1 MMQGRGTNVRLKDIA
16 AQAGVS
22 VMTVSKVMRD
32 APDISAGT
40 KARIKAL
47 AQRMGYVPDTL
58 AQGLRTR
65 TTKLLGLVISTAT
78 NPIFSRILLAL
89 EERAHEMGY
98 DLIIAHH
105 LLNAEREDGIIRR
118 LLSRRVDGLFLSPVY
133 RLSPNAPA
141 YEEIRLRGTPTVIL
155 GHPAAF
161 CAGFPSVETEDLRA
175 SAAVTKHLIEQGH
188 RRIAFFTGPAASP
201 AAQERL
207 EGYRHAL
214 REANVEQDDR
224 LVFVAGNSIEDGQKT
239 ALQMLNEDA
248 HPTAIQGF
256 NDLVAIGAANVLLN
270 QGLKIPQDISIT
282 GFGNILLS
290 EHFRVPLTTVRQPKF
305 RLGVAAMELMQKLI
319 RGEQVESR
327 RMDAEM
333 IIRAS
338 VGRPANSEAR

>member
-1 MMQGRGTNVRLKDIA
+1 MQGRITNVRLKDIA

-32 APDISAGT
+32 APDISAAT
-40 KARIKAL
+40 KARIKVM
-47 AQRMGYVPDTL
+47 AQRMGYVPDTM

-89 EERAHEMGY
+89 EERAHELGY
-98 DLIIAHH
+98 DLILAQH
-105 LLNAEREDGIIRR
+105 LLNTEREDGIIRR

-133 RLSPNAPA
+133 RLAPNASA
-141 YEEIRLRGTPTVIL
+141 YEEIRLRGTPTVVL
-155 GHPAAF
+155 GHPAPF
-161 CAGFPSVETEDLRA
+161 CSGFPSVETEDLRA
-175 SAAVTKHLIEQGH
+175 SMTMTQHLLEQGH
-188 RRIAFFTGPAASP
+188 RRIAFFAGPAASP

-207 EGYRHAL
+207 EGYRRAL
-214 REANVEQDDR
+214 REANVEPDDR

-270 QGLKIPQDISIT
+270 QGLKIPDDISIT
-282 GFGNILLS
+282 GFGNTLLA
-290 EHFRVPLTTVRQPKF
+290 EHFRVALTTMRQPKF
-305 RLGVAAMELMQKLI
+305 RLGVAAMEMMQKLL
-319 RGEQVESR
+319 RGEQADSR
-327 RMDAEM
+327 RMDAE
-333 IIRAS
+333 IITRDS
-338 VGRPANSEAR
+338 VGPPPKA

>member
-1 MMQGRGTNVRLKDIA
+1 MQGRITNVRLKDIA

-32 APDISAGT
+32 APDISAAT
-40 KARIKAL
+40 KARIKVL
-47 AQRMGYVPDTL
+47 AQRMGYVPDTM

-89 EERAHEMGY
+89 EERAHELGY
-98 DLIIAHH
+98 DLILAQH
-105 LLNAEREDGIIRR
+105 LLDVEREDRIIRR

-133 RLSPNAPA
+133 RLAPAAPA
-141 YEEIRLRGTPTVIL
+141 YEEIRIRETPTIIL
-155 GHPAAF
+155 GHPAPF
-161 CAGFPSVETEDLRA
+161 CAGFASVETEDLRA
-175 SAAVTKHLIEQGH
+175 SMAVTQHLLDQGH
-188 RRIAFFTGPAASP
+188 RRIAFFAGPAASP

-207 EGYRHAL
+207 EGYRRAL
-214 REANVEQDDR
+214 REANIEPDDR

-270 QGLKIPQDISIT
+270 QGLKIPQDISVT
-282 GFGNILLS
+282 GFGNTLLS
-290 EHFRVPLTTVRQPKF
+290 EHFRVALTTVRQPKF
-305 RLGVAAMELMQKLI
+305 RLGVAAMEMMQKLL
-319 RGEQVESR
+319 RGEPAESR
-327 RMDAEM
+327 RIDAEL
-333 IIRAS
+333 ITRAS
-338 VGRPANSEAR
+338 VGPPPKA